1 MALTATATE
10 RVAEDIVTQLG
21 LGKNLS
27 RYKASFNRP
36 NLIYSVKPK
45 GDTFNDLLKFVESH
59 KGESGIIY
67 CMSRASTEGI
77 AERLASRGYR
87 ALAYHAGMTA
97 AQRTKNQEM
106 FIRDQVDIVCA
117 TIAFGMGIDKSNV
130 RYVVHY
136 DISKNIEGY
145 YQETGRAGR
154 DGLPSDC
161 LLFYSPGDKIKIS
174 RLIQND
180 ALPRDVVKNNLAN
193 LDLICRYAELRTC
206 RKKMIL
212 EYFGEKQPTEHC
224 GACDNC
230 LGLKEKKETVD
241 LTVAAQKF
249 LSAIIRTSE
258 RFGATYITDVL
269 TGNEKEERIIHNRH
283 HTLPVFGIGADMK
296 KTEWQ
301 HIARELEQEDYLVR
315 DEEFGSLKLT
325 TKGATAL
332 ADRSPIH
339 LVPIPVK
346 VRQTKEEKQ
355 KAKASSAGISSTE
368 PHEELFQLLRSVR
381 KELAEQH
388 NVPPYIIFH
397 DSVLREVSKKMPRTL
412 RQLDTIPGMG
422 ESKKKNYGEKIVAA
436 VNTFCAMKKVA

>member
-1 MALTATATE
+1 
-10 RVAEDIVTQLG
+10 
-21 LGKNLS
+21 
-27 RYKASFNRP
+27 
-36 NLIYSVKPK
+36 
-45 GDTFNDLLKFVESH
+45 
-59 KGESGIIY
+59 
-67 CMSRASTEGI
+67 
-77 AERLASRGYR
+77 
-87 ALAYHAGMTA
+87 
-97 AQRTKNQEM
+97 
-106 FIRDQVDIVCA
+106 
-117 TIAFGMGIDKSNV
+117 
-130 RYVVHY
+130 
-136 DISKNIEGY
+136 
-145 YQETGRAGR
+145 
-154 DGLPSDC
+154 
-161 LLFYSPGDKIKIS
+161 
-174 RLIQND
+174 
-180 ALPRDVVKNNLAN
+180 
-193 LDLICRYAELRTC
+193 
-206 RKKMIL
+206 MIL

-325 TKGATAL
+325 TIGATAL